1 MDNQLFRK
9 KNVDK
14 LSSPE
19 QLNDYIKVSNPGVWM
34 ILGAIIVLL
43 IGVCVWGIFGN
54 LDTKLSVAMVVKDGK
69 AFCYLGENDAASV
82 SAGMPV
88 KLDGTEYEIVD
99 VVKEPMA
106 VSQEMGD
113 YFFHISGF
121 SQGEWVYQ
129 AEIGKTE
136 LADGVYQAEIVIDSV
151 SPMSFVMN

>member
-43 IGVCVWGIFGN
+43 IGVCVWAIFGKLN
-54 LDTKLSVAMVVKDGK
+54 TKLSVAMVVKDGR
-69 AFCYLGENDAASV
+69 AVCYLGENDAPSV
-82 SAGMPV
+82 SAGMAV
-88 KLDGTEYEIVD
+88 ELDGTEYEIAD
-99 VVKEPMA
+99 VAKEPIA

-129 AEIGKTE
+129 AELGETE
-136 LADGVYQAEIVIDSV
+136 LTDGVYQAEIIIDSV